1 MYENYKY
8 VGYKTKVATTTKIVD
23 IDSIEVDGVGEH
35 YQSIYRFNEE
45 ILELKSLASIKKG
58 TTFFS
63 DYLVFDI
70 DDKDLNT
77 AYDSMQR
84 LREYLDF
91 REVGYET
98 WFSGSKG
105 FHINIPTS
113 QFNFVPT
120 DDSGILSKMALAI
133 AEKVNVIVDPTIYN
147 VTRIFRMPGSLN
159 IKSGLFKIPI
169 EDATETLKEILV
181 RAKDS
186 AFEDNYPEPEDY
198 GINDTLMALYEGVQN
213 LVKVNRTVQPT
224 QVEHGRSL
232 FSAPKEGERNDACY
246 KLARHLAKRAVKE
259 ADAVQIILWWSSDME
274 TPMDERELR
283 KTVASAFTKGVNEMV
298 DEETF
303 GKQFYD
309 VNKSLKS
316 VQRVVSNLNNTI
328 IKTGFD
334 FIDNYTMGLWR
345 QDVVFILARSGNFKT
360 AFASAMLQN
369 IAVTTGKK
377 SLFFS
382 MEMNPD
388 RLNMRHMQAAEGL
401 NQMEV
406 IDKVK
411 EGHSF
416 DKYKKDFKNVEV
428 IGLSALTVESVLGMI
443 DWYLEEKGD
452 IGAICFDYLSLFRGC
467 ANNTEKTAQV
477 ATELKTRVA
486 KAANCV
492 VFCLVQ
498 AKRSYEG
505 VQGNIEIDKQS
516 GKDSS
521 SIEDSGDYLM
531 GLWNTKDND
540 GNKVH
545 YGRFLKSRAFNSARY
560 DEAPY
565 FTTEFDKPTMKLE
578 SIEMVPYSKL
588 PKFKQLPKAGGYD

>member
-23 IDSIEVDGVGEH
+23 IDSIVVDGVGEH

-45 ILELKSLASIKKG
+45 ILDRPSLAGLRKE
-58 TTFFS
+58 TTFFA

-70 DDKDLNT
+70 DDKNLDN
-77 AYDSMQR
+77 AYSSMQR

-120 DDSGILSKMALAI
+120 DDATILSKMALAI
-133 AEKVNVIVDPTIYN
+133 AEKVNVTVDPTIYN

-159 IKSGLFKIPI
+159 IKSGLYKVPI
-169 EDATETLKEILV
+169 EDATETLKEILI
-181 RAKDS
+181 RAKSS
-186 AFEDNYPEPEDY
+186 AFEDNHPEPDDY
-198 GINDTLMALYEGVQN
+198 GVNDTLMALYEGVQN

-232 FSAPKEGERNDACY
+232 FSIPKEGERNDACY

-274 TPMDERELR
+274 KPMGERELR
-283 KTVASAFTKGVNEMV
+283 KTVASAFEKGVNEMV

-309 VNKSLKS
+309 VDKSLKS

-360 AFASAMLQN
+360 CFASALMKN
-369 IAVTTGKK
+369 IAKTTGKK
-377 SLFFS
+377 TLLFS

-388 RLNMRHMQAAEGL
+388 RLNMRHMQDAEGF
-401 NQMEV
+401 NQLEV
-406 IDKVK
+406 IEKVK

-416 DKYKKDFKNVEV
+416 AKYKEDYKNVEV
-428 IGLSALTVESVLGMI
+428 IGLSALTIESVLGMI
-443 DWYLEEKGD
+443 DWYLQEKGD

-521 SIEDSGDYLM
+521 SIEDSGDYLL
-531 GLWNTKDND
+531 GLWNNKDKD
-540 GNKVH
+540 GKKVH
-545 YGRFLKSRAFNSARY
+545 YGRFLKSRAFNSAKY

-565 FTTEFDKPTMKLE
+565 FTTDFDKPSMKLN
-578 SIEMVPYSKL
+578 SIELVPYSKL

>member
-1 MYENYKY
+1 MFENYKY

-23 IDSIEVDGVGEH
+23 IDSIVVDGVGEH
-35 YQSIYRFNEE
+35 YQSIYKFNEE
-45 ILELKSLASIKKG
+45 ILELKSLAAIRPG
-58 TTFFS
+58 TTFFA

-70 DDKDLNT
+70 DDKNLDI

-91 REVGYET
+91 REVGYEA

-113 QFNFVPT
+113 QFEFVPT
-120 DDSGILSKMALAI
+120 DDPKILSTMALEI
-133 AEKVNVIVDPTIYN
+133 AKKVNIIVDPTIYN

-169 EDATETLKEILV
+169 EDSTETLAQILI
-181 RAKDS
+181 RAKTS
-186 AFEDNYPEPEDY
+186 SYEDNYPEPDDY
-198 GINDTLMALYEGVQN
+198 GVNDTLMTFYEAVRN
-213 LVKVNRTVQPT
+213 VVKVNRTVQPT

-232 FSAPKEGERNDACY
+232 FAVPKEGERNDACY

-259 ADAVQIILWWSSDME
+259 ADAVQIILWWSNDMD
-274 TPMDERELR
+274 TPMDDRELR
-283 KTVASAFTKGVNEMV
+283 KTIASAYTKGVNEMV

-309 VNKSLKS
+309 VDKSLKS

-345 QDVVFILARSGNFKT
+345 QDVVFIIARSGNFKT
-360 AFASAMLQN
+360 CFASSMMQN
-369 IAVTTGKK
+369 IAETTGKK
-377 SLFFS
+377 TLFFS
-382 MEMNPD
+382 MEMNAD
-388 RLNMRHMQAAEGL
+388 RLSMRHMQSAEGF

-406 IDKVK
+406 IEKVK

-416 DKYKKDFKNVEV
+416 EKYKKEFKNVEV
-428 IGLSALTVESVLGMI
+428 IGLSALTIESVLGMI
-443 DWYLEEKGD
+443 DWYLQEKGD

-531 GLWNTKDND
+531 GLWNDKDKD
-540 GNKVH
+540 GKKVH
-545 YGRFLKSRAFNSARY
+545 YGRFLKSRAFNSAKY

-565 FTTEFDKPTMKLE
+565 FKTEINKPCMRVDT
-578 SIEMVPYSKL
+578 IELVPYSKL
-588 PKFKQLPKAGGYD
+588 PKFKQLPKSGNYD